1 MLNLALIEPQTFELS
16 NGFAVSL
23 AGDFSPA
30 KPYSAIVFL
39 AKCGLYTENSENNGI
54 THALEHILFK
64 GSRKYSNY
72 EITSIINKLGGS
84 LDAFTT
90 SDSLGIEIQIPH
102 AHISRA
108 LEVLS
113 QLALN
118 PLFPEGEIELEKKVI
133 IEEMRFYRDD
143 PEDLVMLKLEKACYK
158 GSCYS
163 REILGTPAS
172 VGRLTAAA
180 LSSYHRDYFTPSNCS
195 LTIAGAFDSTE
206 ILSSVEEQ
214 FGAGVWENR
223 FSPAKND
230 DYLGVKNTKGRYI
243 IKKRDKFIQNYYA
256 IGFVTPSSL
265 SGGHI
270 CAMFL
275 PYVFSSLKSSP
286 LLYMLKDEYNAVNSL
301 TTDLVFKYGMWML
314 TVLASAEPSKI
325 SIVKAGINNFIS
337 GVSRFVSESYF
348 ESIKKCFLLDYMQ
361 EIENPRTYCSE
372 LSTFNH
378 ILGQGSYNHA
388 AKAIMELKYS
398 DFINYLRSSV
408 ETCDYN
414 SVELTSVCA
423 SKRSAYFKTMTPILK
438 KIEKFDE
445 ARRVQILTPEPSPSA
460 AGKRLSAAGTGAFRG
475 AQTARIGQNSMLC
488 SIVDPCADYSTLT
501 LFIKGG
507 VAASFKAGDAN
518 IAAELFG
525 RKTVKS
531 TMYENYMLSDSRGIY
546 FDCNSYLDYFKF
558 EAATA
563 GGWTAEKLSYLKS
576 LFTDFHFNKT
586 MLIKSRAAVKN
597 LIKSIQDDV
606 FELSFW
612 GFLTNLFENTPY
624 KKAVFS
630 NGNKL
635 NDIAA
640 GDIIKYYDSLVKSPF
655 ISMAVS
661 SGLNCEDIIR
671 DNFSELFSRPA
682 RSESKIF
689 SGGPE
694 SFKAFNREIK
704 SRQAQCTIVIGS
716 AAPAFGET
724 GSAAF
729 SAANHILSDYAGR
742 RLWNIRENFGLCYNI
757 FSEYIPLGLA
767 GAFFCYANASAEK
780 IELTAEKIAEEIE
793 RFADEGPSP
802 SELEDAKTQLI
813 KRFENSASFA
823 ASAARLIGQQVFYER
838 SAAACF
844 DYVETI
850 QNLTRESVRTVF
862 GSFCRPQN
870 LSRLKIMAG

>member
-1 MLNLALIEPQTFELS
+1 MLNLALINPQSFELS

-143 PEDLVMLKLEKACYK
+143 PEDLVMLKLEKACYR

-163 REILGTPAS
+163 REILGTSVS
-172 VGRLTAAA
+172 VGRLTAATLA
-180 LSSYHRDYFTPSNCS
+180 SYHRDYFTPSNCS
-195 LTIAGAFDSTE
+195 LTIAGAFSSSE
-206 ILSSVEEQ
+206 ILSAVEEN

-223 FSPAKND
+223 ISPPKND
-230 DYLGVKNTKGRYI
+230 DYLSVKNTKGRYV

-265 SGGHI
+265 SGGYI

-286 LLYMLKDEYNAVNSL
+286 LLYMLKDEYNSVNSL

-325 SIVKAGINNFIS
+325 SIVKAGIDNFIS

-348 ESIKKCFLLDYMQ
+348 ESIKKCFLLDYIQ
-361 EIENPRTYCSE
+361 EIENPRTFCSE

-378 ILGQGSYNHA
+378 ILGHGSYNYA
-388 AKAIMELKYS
+388 AKAIMELKYP
-398 DFINYLRSSV
+398 DFINYLRARV

-414 SVELTSVCA
+414 SVELTSVSA
-423 SKRSAYFKTMTPILK
+423 SRPAAAFKSLTPILK
-438 KIEKFDE
+438 KIEKFDA
-445 ARRVQILTPEPSPSA
+445 ARRHQLSETFPPRNIYGT
-460 AGKRLSAAGTGAFRG
+460 RLSGTPGIRG
-475 AQTARIGQNSMLC
+475 AKISRIGQNSMLC
-488 SIVDPCADYSTLT
+488 SMVEPYTDYSTLT

-507 VAASFKAGDAN
+507 VACSFKAGDAN

-525 RKTVKS
+525 RKTIKS

-563 GGWTAEKLSYLKS
+563 GGWTVEKLSYLKS
-576 LFTDFHFNKT
+576 LFTDFHFNKA
-586 MLIKSRAAVKN
+586 MLIKARASVKN

-630 NGNKL
+630 NEKKI

-640 GDIIKYYDSLVKSPF
+640 CDIIKYYDSVVKSPF

-661 SGLNCEDIIR
+661 SPQNCEDIIR
-671 DNFSELFSRPA
+671 DNFRELFSRTA
-682 RSESKIF
+682 VADSKIF
-689 SGGPE
+689 AGGPE
-694 SFKAFNREIK
+694 SFKTFNREIK
-704 SRQAQCTIVIGS
+704 SRQAQCTVVIGS
-716 AAPAFGET
+716 VAPAFGES

-729 SAANHILSDYAGR
+729 SAANYILSDYAGR

-793 RFADEGPSP
+793 RFVHEGPSP

-813 KRFENSASFA
+813 KRFENSTSFS

-850 QNLTRESVRTVF
+850 QNLTRESVRAAF
-862 GSFCRPQN
+862 CRFCRPQN

>member
-1 MLNLALIEPQTFELS
+1 MLNLALINPQSFELS

-143 PEDLVMLKLEKACYK
+143 PEDLVMLKLEKACYR

-163 REILGTPAS
+163 REILGTPVS
-172 VGRLTAAA
+172 VGRLTAATLA
-180 LSSYHRDYFTPSNCS
+180 SYHSDYFTPSNCS
-195 LTIAGAFDSTE
+195 LTIAGAFSSSE
-206 ILSSVEEQ
+206 ILSAVEEN
-214 FGAGVWENR
+214 FGAGAWKNR
-223 FSPAKND
+223 ISPPKND
-230 DYLGVKNTKGRYI
+230 DYLSVKNTKGRYI

-265 SGGHI
+265 SGGYI

-286 LLYMLKDEYNAVNSL
+286 LLYMLKDEYNSVNSL

-325 SIVKAGINNFIS
+325 SIVKAEINNFIS

-348 ESIKKCFLLDYMQ
+348 ESIKKCFLLDYIQ

-378 ILGQGSYNHA
+378 ILGQGSYNYA
-388 AKAIMELKYS
+388 AKAIMELKYP
-398 DFINYLRSSV
+398 DFINYLRDCV

-414 SVELTSVCA
+414 SVELTSVSA
-423 SKRSAYFKTMTPILK
+423 SRPSAAFKPLTPILK
-438 KIEKFDE
+438 KIEKFDA
-445 ARRVQILTPEPSPSA
+445 ARRVEISKPISSA
-460 AGKRLSAAGTGAFRG
+460 NIDGARLSGATGIRGTKISN
-475 AQTARIGQNSMLC
+475 IGQNSMLC
-488 SIVDPCADYSTLT
+488 SMVDPSTDYSTLT

-507 VAASFKAGDAN
+507 VASSFKAGDAN

-525 RKTVKS
+525 RKTIKS

-563 GGWTAEKLSYLKS
+563 GGWNVEKLYYLKS
-576 LFTDFHFNKT
+576 LFTDFHFNKA
-586 MLIKSRAAVKN
+586 MLIKSRASVKN

-630 NGNKL
+630 NEKKI

-640 GDIIKYYDSLVKSPF
+640 GDIVKYYDSVVKSPF

-661 SGLNCEDIIR
+661 SPLNCEDIIR
-671 DNFSELFSRPA
+671 DNFHELFSRTA
-682 RSESKIF
+682 IADSKKIA
-689 SGGPE
+689 GGPE
-694 SFKAFNREIK
+694 SFMAFNREIK

-716 AAPAFGET
+716 AAPAFGEN

-729 SAANHILSDYAGR
+729 SAANYILSDYAGR

-780 IELTAEKIAEEIE
+780 IELTAEKITEEIE
-793 RFADEGPSP
+793 RFAREGPAP
-802 SELEDAKTQLI
+802 VELEDAKTQLI
-813 KRFENSASFA
+813 KRFENSISFS

-850 QNLTRESVRTVF
+850 QNLTCESVRAAF
-862 GSFCRPQN
+862 CRFCRPQN

>member
-1 MLNLALIEPQTFELS
+1 MLNIALINPQSFELS

-23 AGDFSPA
+23 ACDFSPA
-30 KPYSAIVFL
+30 KPYSAMVFL

-72 EITSIINKLGGS
+72 QITSIINKLGGS

-90 SDSLGIEIQIPH
+90 SDSLGIEVQIPH
-102 AHISRA
+102 AHIPKA

-163 REILGTPAS
+163 REILGTPQS
-172 VGRLTAAA
+172 VGRLTAASLA
-180 LSSYHRDYFTPSNCS
+180 AYHRDYFTPSNCS
-195 LTIAGAFDSTE
+195 ITIAGAFNSSE
-206 ILSSVEEQ
+206 ISAAVEEH
-214 FGAGVWENR
+214 FGAGVWKNR
-223 FSPAKND
+223 NSPPKND
-230 DYLGVKNTKGRYI
+230 DYLGVKNTRGRYI

-286 LLYMLKDEYNAVNSL
+286 LLYMLKDEYNAVNGL

-314 TVLASAEPSKI
+314 TVLASAAPSKI
-325 SIVKAGINNFIS
+325 SIVKAEINNFIS
-337 GVSRFVSESYF
+337 CVSRFVSQSYF
-348 ESIKKCFLLDYMQ
+348 ESIKKCFLLDYIQ
-361 EIENPRTYCSE
+361 EIENPRTYCGE

-378 ILGQGSYNHA
+378 ILGKGSYNHA
-388 AKAIMELKYS
+388 AKAIMELEYPA
-398 DFINYLRSSV
+398 FINYLRVSV

-414 SVELTSVCA
+414 SVELTSA
-423 SKRSAYFKTMTPILK
+423 SFSKPGGGAFKPLTPLLN
-438 KIEKFDE
+438 KIAKFDS
-445 ARRVQILTPEPSPSA
+445 ARRPETLKPLPYGNIGVARFS
-460 AGKRLSAAGTGAFRG
+460 GAPGIRD
-475 AQTARIGQNSMLC
+475 AKITAIGSNSMLC
-488 SIVDPCADYSTLT
+488 SMVDPSTDYSTLT

-507 VAASFKAGDAN
+507 VAGSFKSGDAN

-525 RKTVKS
+525 RKTIKS

-546 FDCNSYLDYFKF
+546 FDCNSYLDYFKL

-563 GGWTAEKLSYLKS
+563 GGWTDEKISYLKS
-576 LFTDFHFNKT
+576 LFTDFHFNKA
-586 MLIKSRAAVKN
+586 MLNKSKSAVKN

-624 KKAVFS
+624 KKAVVS
-630 NGNKL
+630 NENKI

-640 GDIIKYYDSLVKSPF
+640 GDILKYYDSVIKSPF

-661 SGLNCEDIIR
+661 SPQNCSDIIS

-682 RSESKIF
+682 GPDLKVF
-689 SGGPE
+689 SGDPE
-694 SFKAFNREIK
+694 SFKTFSREIK

-716 AAPAFGET
+716 PAPAFGES

-729 SAANHILSDYAGR
+729 SAANYILSDYAGR

-767 GAFFCYANASAEK
+767 GAFFCYANASAGK
-780 IELTAEKIAEEIE
+780 IELTAEKIIAEIE
-793 RFADEGPSP
+793 RFAREGPSP
-802 SELEDAKTQLI
+802 AELEDAKTQLI
-813 KRFENSASFA
+813 KRFENSSSFS

-838 SAAACF
+838 SAAACLN
-844 DYVETI
+844 YVETI
-850 QNLTRESVRTVF
+850 QNLTCESVRAAF
-862 GSFCRPQN
+862 GARCRPQS